1 MAQFTRKMDGKEP
14 EGTVFINS
22 APPAEREEGKQ
33 RVYYQCYGRDQ
44 ARENVLSEHR
54 TNWFLL
60 LVSLRVFYYHLIN
73 AESTIWGCHF
83 TCLETLQFKYLV
95 PRKAFQIDND

>member
-1 MAQFTRKMDGKEP
+1 MGFVAQFTRKMDGKEP

-33 RVYYQCYGRDQ
+33 WVYYQCYGRDQ
-44 ARENVLSEHR
+44 ARENVLSEHW

-60 LVSLRVFYYHLIN
+60 LVSPHVFYYHLIN
-73 AESTIWGCHF
+73 VQSTIWGFHF
-83 TCLETLQFKYLV
+83 TCLETL
-95 PRKAFQIDND
+95 